1 MFNLSY
7 FLNHL
12 LLPGY
17 SNNQKAKILHSESIF
32 ILILFLIFG
41 QLFINYFPEIGIRV
55 LGYASQISPDEV
67 IRLTNEKRTSAGVSA
82 LTYNAQ
88 LATAA
93 KAKGEDMLAKDY
105 WAHVAPDGTQPWK
118 FFNDVGYKYKYAGE
132 NLAKDFSSP
141 QAAIDAWMASPS
153 HKENL
158 LSSKYSEIGI
168 AVVEGDMN
176 GVDTTIIVQ
185 LFGTRYTGS
194 IASVTSNVSAKSDQ
208 PIKENVSLKP
218 TSMPSPTPTAVPT
231 IIETSNNTETN
242 LEKIALTNEKT
253 TSKPTPIQVLVS
265 PFTTKKGFSAL
276 TTSVLLITF
285 GIDSIYL
292 AKRKITRVGGR
303 TLAHI
308 AFLGMILAIV
318 VIIQAG
324 DILPPITDIIK

>member
-7 FLNHL
+7 IFNHY

-41 QLFINYFPEIGIRV
+41 QVFINYFPEIGIRV

-67 IRLTNEKRTSAGVSA
+67 IRLTNEKRISSGVPA

-118 FFNDVGYKYKYAGE
+118 FFNEVGYKYRYAGE

-141 QAAIDAWMASPS
+141 QSAVEAWMASPS

-158 LSSKYSEIGI
+158 LSSKYNEIGI

-185 LFGTRYTGS
+185 LFGTRYTSS
-194 IASVTSNVSAKSDQ
+194 IAAVTSNVSAKSDQ
-208 PIKENVSLKP
+208 QIKENVNINP
-218 TSMPSPTPTAVPT
+218 TLTPIPSNTPTIV
-231 IIETSNNTETN
+231 ETTNIADAN
-242 LEKIALTNEKT
+242 LENIALTNEKT
-253 TSKPTPIQVLVS
+253 TAKPTAFQVLIS
-265 PFTTKKGFSAL
+265 PFSTKKGFSAMS
-276 TTSVLLITF
+276 TSVLLITF

-303 TLAHI
+303 TMAHI

-318 VIIQAG
+318 VIIQSG
-324 DILPPITDIIK
+324 DVLPPISDIVK